1 MRILK
6 YKNRTHLLA
15 IDFGLFALFCLGT
28 IISPPTNTGEAQT
41 IKVLQ
46 KIKETTIKYDS
57 TDAIIKVKL
66 DSLELNTEKLKES
79 TDLTLKTTAIMK
91 RQHIELR
98 KHTKLID
105 QIENKLKYDSLEL
118 SDKNKLNLAKKKD
131 SVSIQTNI
139 IGLPCIEQPEVKRKG
154 FFKRIFHCRK
164 K

>member
-41 IKVLQ
+41 VKVPQ
-46 KIKETTIKYDS
+46 KVKETTVKYDS
-57 TDAIIKVKL
+57 TDALIKVKL

-79 TDLTLKTTAIMK
+79 TDITLKTTAIMK

-118 SDKNKLNLAKKKD
+118 SDKNKINLAKKKD
-131 SVSIQTNI
+131 SISVETSI
-139 IGLPCIEQPEVKRKG
+139 IGLPCIEPQKIKRKG
-154 FFKRIFHCRK
+154 LFKRIFGF
-164 K
+164 